1 MARKDELTMTAKANR
16 KHHPSIRATV
26 LTFFTLATTLTAALA
41 IGLQYYFGQKQAKES
56 ARTLYTVA
64 SASVANEIQTIR
76 ARNDDLIALLA
87 DNPAL
92 ADRNWENQIP
102 VFANAMSTNPIV
114 HSVYL
119 GHDNG
124 DFYQLINL

>member
-1 MARKDELTMTAKANR
+1 MTEKAAR

-56 ARTLYTVA
+56 ARVLYTVA
-64 SASVANEIQTIR
+64 SSSVANEIQTLS

-87 DNPAL
+87 DNPFMTKHDWQA
-92 ADRNWENQIP
+92 QIP
-102 VFANAMSTNPIV
+102 SSLV
-114 HSVYL
+114 
-119 GHDNG
+119 
-124 DFYQLINL
+124 Q